1 MSETNKPT
9 SSLFPEVCTCVNSTQ
24 APANFYSADL
34 FEEQAIG
41 DRCATIPFDGS
52 EYAAENSAFVSW
64 SGFSDEVEDRD
75 NVSSVTSADVAS
87 LVALIQEMRCSNT
100 NLLERVVQLEQALN
114 HSQDELQLQKE
125 RSHIAESMLTQK
137 LDDLADAKDQIDC
150 LSDKLKTA
158 HQTVQRQQISIKTL
172 TTQLANSGERIA
184 QMERECSLTQADY
197 NEKFHQL
204 SQTENSCQE
213 LRARLIRQQR
223 YTMQLK
229 VALEK
234 CAEAPVRSYQ
244 SQDDCDRLY
253 GVTNGQTI
261 YSQQASSLFPQAQP
275 ITPWAVQSPSFS
287 DVEPTKTGSSFGSQS
302 TYNEEQ
308 LTTEDQQPT
317 LFNSPTRS
325 VEQSFF
331 FTRNF
336 DAEQDEAS
344 WQNLFNLLE
353 TEEEETAN
361 SADLIL
367 DTERH
372 FSGEEFLRKDALGLA
387 DLDGQLD
394 DLNWTIKDESKF
406 SCVDLPQTSQCQPQ
420 NSTQPKT
427 TANQVSC
434 NSPSPVVYPLHPP
447 KGRKSLSAI
456 ELPNFSQKRKG

>member
-9 SSLFPEVCTCVNSTQ
+9 SLFPEVCTCVNSTQ

-34 FEEQAIG
+34 FEEQPIA

-52 EYAAENSAFVSW
+52 EYVAENSAFVSW
-64 SGFSDEVEDRD
+64 SGFSDELEDREI
-75 NVSSVTSADVAS
+75 SSVTSADVAS

-137 LDDLADAKDQIDC
+137 LDDLTDAKDRVDC

-172 TTQLANSGERIA
+172 TTQLANSQERIA

-204 SQTENSCQE
+204 SQTENSCRE

-253 GVTNGQTI
+253 GITYGQTI

-302 TYNEEQ
+302 THNEEQ
-308 LTTEDQQPT
+308 LTTGDQQPT
-317 LFNSPTRS
+317 LFNSPTPS

-331 FTRNF
+331 FTRSF
-336 DAEQDEAS
+336 DAEQDEAN

-353 TEEEETAN
+353 TEEDNETDN

-367 DTERH
+367 DTE
-372 FSGEEFLRKDALGLA
+372 GLA
-387 DLDGQLD
+387 ALDGQLN
-394 DLNWTIKDESKF
+394 DLNWAIKDESKF
-406 SCVDLPQTSQCQPQ
+406 SCVELPQTSQCQPPD
-420 NSTQPKT
+420 STQSKT
-427 TANQVSC
+427 TPNRVSC

-456 ELPNFSQKRKG
+456 ELPNFSQKRK

>member
-9 SSLFPEVCTCVNSTQ
+9 TLFPEVCTCVNSTQ

-34 FEEQAIG
+34 FEEQPIA

-137 LDDLADAKDQIDC
+137 LDDLTDAKDQVDC

-204 SQTENSCQE
+204 SQAENSCRD

-244 SQDDCDRLY
+244 SQDDGDRLY
-253 GVTNGQTI
+253 SVTNGQTI

-275 ITPWAVQSPSFS
+275 ITPWAVQSSSFS
-287 DVEPTKTGSSFGSQS
+287 DVEPTKTGSSFGNQS
-302 TYNEEQ
+302 THNEE
-308 LTTEDQQPT
+308 QPT
-317 LFNSPTRS
+317 LFNSPTPS

-331 FTRNF
+331 FTRSF
-336 DAEQDEAS
+336 DAQQDEAN

-353 TEEEETAN
+353 TEEDNETDN

-394 DLNWTIKDESKF
+394 DLNWAIKDESKF
-406 SCVDLPQTSQCQPQ
+406 SCVDLPQTSQCQPPD
-420 NSTQPKT
+420 STQSKT
-427 TANQVSC
+427 TPNQVSC